1 MTNMQASE
9 DGIKPKK
16 SLGQNFLVSQKDLNK
31 IVNAAD
37 LKSSDTVVEIGP
49 GTGLLTKLLAERAKS
64 VIAVEKDRHLT
75 NFLDYW
81 RRPHSAPS
89 IRRLEIARQ
98 HLH

>member
-49 GTGLLTKLLAERAKS
+49 GTG
-64 VIAVEKDRHLT
+64 
-75 NFLDYW
+75 
-81 RRPHSAPS
+81 
-89 IRRLEIARQ
+89 
-98 HLH
+98 